1 MTQQQTTL
9 RNSPASIAGGFFYL
23 LSRTASLYHLLL
35 LGVMRLY
42 AITRPHQ
49 YRQLQ
54 SWIPKVEIGAVWII
68 AALIASVPGSGL
80 SMY

>member
-1 MTQQQTTL
+1 MAQQESML
-9 RNSPASIAGGFFYL
+9 RNSPASVAGGFFYL

-54 SWIPKVEIGAVWII
+54 NWVLIVEIGAVWTV
-68 AALIASVPGSGL
+68 AAVIASVPG
-80 SMY
+80 MYVDVA